1 MQSSLFEDGGGGV
14 TESLDEVNAEIF
26 EQGKARYPN
35 RVFIMGT
42 GPANADIVIV
52 GESPGPPDVA
62 TGKPFSGPS
71 GELLERMMAAIEV
84 RLEDCYRTNVVK
96 FISQGDEI
104 TQVELQFFTPFLLRE
119 ILSMSPKIIILLGN
133 TPSKAVLNTKTPISK
148 LRGQVHDFQGI
159 KAVATFNP
167 AYLLRDPTKKREAW
181 EDIKLVRE
189 VLDGQERL
197 R

>member
-1 MQSSLFEDGGGGV
+1 MQSSLFEEDGKGV
-14 TESLDEVNAEIF
+14 ADSLDEVNAGIL

-35 RVFIMGT
+35 RTFILGT
-42 GPANADIVIV
+42 GPANAKIVIV

-71 GELLERMMAAIEV
+71 GELLERMIAAIEM
-84 RLEDCYRTNVVK
+84 RLDDCYRTNVVK

-104 TQVELQFFTPFLLRE
+104 TQAELQFFTPLLHRE
-119 ILSMSPKIIILLGN
+119 LLAISPKFIILLGN

-181 EDIKLVRE
+181 DDMKLVRKN
-189 VLDGQERL
+189 LK
-197 R
+197 

>member
-1 MQSSLFEDGGGGV
+1 MQSSLFEEGGESV
-14 TESLDEVNAEIF
+14 TEPLDEVNAEIF
-26 EQGKARYPN
+26 GQGKARYPN
-35 RVFIMGT
+35 RTFILGT
-42 GPANADIVIV
+42 GPANAEIVIV

-84 RLEDCYRTNVVK
+84 RLDDCYRTNVVK

-104 TQVELQFFTPFLLRE
+104 TQVELQFFVPLLHRE
-119 ILSMSPKIIILLGN
+119 LFSVSPKLIILLGN

-148 LRGQVHDFQGI
+148 LRGHVQDFQGI

-167 AYLLRDPTKKREAW
+167 AYLLRDPTKKSEAW
-181 EDIKLVRE
+181 EDMKLARE
-189 VLDGQERL
+189 VLSS
-197 R
+197 

>member
-1 MQSSLFEDGGGGV
+1 MQSSLFEEGGESV
-14 TESLDEVNAEIF
+14 TESLDEVNAEIV

-35 RVFIMGT
+35 RTFILGA
-42 GPANADIVIV
+42 GPANAEVVIV
-52 GESPGPPDVA
+52 GESPGPPDVV

-84 RLEDCYRTNVVK
+84 RLDDCYRTNVVK

-104 TQVELQFFTPFLLRE
+104 SQAELQFFTPILHRE
-119 ILSMSPKIIILLGN
+119 ILSIAPKIIILLGN
-133 TPSKAVLNTKTPISK
+133 TPAKAVLNTKTPISK
-148 LRGQVHDFQGI
+148 LRGKVHDFQGI

-181 EDIKLVRE
+181 EDMKLVRE
-189 VLDGQERL
+189 VLSL
-197 R
+197 

>member
-1 MQSSLFEDGGGGV
+1 MQSSLFEEGARIAAD
-14 TESLDEVNAEIF
+14 SLDEVNAEIF

-35 RVFIMGT
+35 RTFILGT
-42 GPANADIVIV
+42 GPANADVVIV

-62 TGKPFSGPS
+62 TGEPFSGPS

-84 RLEDCYRTNVVK
+84 RLENCYRTNVVK

-104 TQVELQFFTPFLLRE
+104 TQAELQFFTPLLHRE
-119 ILSMSPKIIILLGN
+119 LLAVSPKLIILLGN

-148 LRGQVHDFQGI
+148 LRGHVQDFQGT

-167 AYLLRDPTKKREAW
+167 AYLLRDPAKKREAW
-181 EDIKLVRE
+181 EDMKLVRE
-189 VLDGQERL
+189 ELER
-197 R
+197 

>member
-1 MQSSLFEDGGGGV
+1 MQSSLFEEGGESV
-14 TESLDEVNAEIF
+14 TESLDEVNAEIV

-35 RVFIMGT
+35 RTFILGT
-42 GPANADIVIV
+42 GPANAEIVIV

-71 GELLERMMAAIEV
+71 GELLERMMSAIEV
-84 RLEDCYRTNVVK
+84 RLDDCYRTNVVK

-104 TQVELQFFTPFLLRE
+104 TQVELQFFVPLLHRE
-119 ILSMSPKIIILLGN
+119 LFSVSPKLIILLGN

-148 LRGQVHDFQGI
+148 LRGHVQDFQGI

-167 AYLLRDPTKKREAW
+167 AYLLRDPTKKSEAW
-181 EDIKLVRE
+181 EDMKLARE
-189 VLDGQERL
+189 VLSS
-197 R
+197 

>member
-1 MQSSLFEDGGGGV
+1 MQSSLFEDGGKNV
-14 TESLDEVNAEIF
+14 SKSLDEVNAEIF

-35 RVFIMGT
+35 RVFILGT
-42 GPANADIVIV
+42 GPANAEIVIV

-84 RLEDCYRTNVVK
+84 RLDDCYRTNVVK

-104 TQVELQFFTPFLLRE
+104 TQVEMQFFTPLLLRE
-119 ILSMSPKIIILLGN
+119 ILSLSPKVIILLGN
-133 TPSKAVLNTKTPISK
+133 TPSRAVLNTKTPISK

-159 KAVATFNP
+159 NAIATFNP
-167 AYLLRDPTKKREAW
+167 AFLLRDPTKKREAW
-181 EDIKLVRE
+181 DDMKLVRDQ
-189 VLDGQERL
+189 LAAGPAA
-197 R
+197 

>member
-1 MQSSLFEDGGGGV
+1 MQSSLFEEGGESV
-14 TESLDEVNAEIF
+14 TEPLDAVNAEIF
-26 EQGKARYPN
+26 GQGKARYPN
-35 RVFIMGT
+35 RTFILGA
-42 GPANADIVIV
+42 GPANAEIVIV

-84 RLEDCYRTNVVK
+84 RLDDCYRTNVVK

-104 TQVELQFFTPFLLRE
+104 TQVELQFFVPLLHRE
-119 ILSMSPKIIILLGN
+119 LFSVSPKLIILLGN

-148 LRGQVHDFQGI
+148 LRGHVQDFQGI

-167 AYLLRDPTKKREAW
+167 AYLLRDPTKKSEAW
-181 EDIKLVRE
+181 EDMKLARE
-189 VLDGQERL
+189 VLSS
-197 R
+197 

>member
-1 MQSSLFEDGGGGV
+1 MQSSLFEEGARIAAD
-14 TESLDEVNAEIF
+14 SLDEVNAEIF

-35 RVFIMGT
+35 RTFILGT
-42 GPANADIVIV
+42 GPANADVVIV

-62 TGKPFSGPS
+62 TGEPFSGPS

-84 RLEDCYRTNVVK
+84 RLENCYRTNVVK

-104 TQVELQFFTPFLLRE
+104 TQAELQFFTPLLHRE
-119 ILSMSPKIIILLGN
+119 LLAVSPKLIILLGN

-148 LRGQVHDFQGI
+148 LRGYVQDFQGT

-167 AYLLRDPTKKREAW
+167 AYLLRDPAKKREAW
-181 EDIKLVRE
+181 EDMKLVRE
-189 VLDGQERL
+189 QLER
-197 R
+197 

>member
-1 MQSSLFEDGGGGV
+1 MQSSLFEEGGESV

-26 EQGKARYPN
+26 GQGKARYPN
-35 RVFIMGT
+35 RTFILGT
-42 GPANADIVIV
+42 GPANAEIVIV

-71 GELLERMMAAIEV
+71 GESLERMMAAIEV
-84 RLEDCYRTNVVK
+84 RLDDCYRTNVVK

-104 TQVELQFFTPFLLRE
+104 TQVELQFFVPLLHRE
-119 ILSMSPKIIILLGN
+119 LFSVSPKLIILLGN

-148 LRGQVHDFQGI
+148 LRGQVQDFQGI

-167 AYLLRDPTKKREAW
+167 AYLLRDPTKKSEAW
-181 EDIKLVRE
+181 EDMKLARE
-189 VLDGQERL
+189 VLSS
-197 R
+197 

>member
-1 MQSSLFEDGGGGV
+1 MQSSLFEDGG
-14 TESLDEVNAEIF
+14 TANAESLDEVNAELF
-26 EQGKARYPN
+26 KQGKARYPN
-35 RVFIMGT
+35 RTFILGA
-42 GPANADIVIV
+42 GPANAKIVIV

-84 RLEDCYRTNVVK
+84 RLDDCYRTNVVK

-104 TQVELQFFTPFLLRE
+104 TPVELQFFTPLLHRE
-119 ILSMSPKIIILLGN
+119 ILSISPKIIVLLGN

-148 LRGQVHDFQGI
+148 LRGRVHDFQGI

-181 EDIKLVRE
+181 EDMKLVRA
-189 VLDGQERL
+189 VIDGQAV
-197 R
+197 

>member
-1 MQSSLFEDGGGGV
+1 MQSSLFEEGGESV

-26 EQGKARYPN
+26 GQGKARYPN
-35 RVFIMGT
+35 RTFILGA
-42 GPANADIVIV
+42 GPANAEIVIV

-84 RLEDCYRTNVVK
+84 RLDDCYRTNVVK

-104 TQVELQFFTPFLLRE
+104 TQVELQFFVPLLHRE
-119 ILSMSPKIIILLGN
+119 LFSVSPKLIILLGN

-148 LRGQVHDFQGI
+148 LRGHVQDFQGI

-167 AYLLRDPTKKREAW
+167 AYLLRDPTKKSEAW
-181 EDIKLVRE
+181 EDMKLARE
-189 VLDGQERL
+189 VLSS
-197 R
+197 

>member
-1 MQSSLFEDGGGGV
+1 MQSSLFEDGGKGV

-26 EQGKARYPN
+26 EQGKARWPD
-35 RVFIMGT
+35 RTFIMGT
-42 GPANADIVIV
+42 GPANAEIAIV

-84 RLEDCYRTNVVK
+84 RLENCYRTNVVK

-104 TQVELQFFTPFLLRE
+104 TQTELQFFTPLLHRE
-119 ILSMSPKIIILLGN
+119 ILSISPQIIILLGN

-148 LRGQVHDFQGI
+148 LRGQVQDFQGI

-181 EDIKLVRE
+181 EDMKLVRD
-189 VLDGQERL
+189 VIDGQET
-197 R
+197 

>member
-1 MQSSLFEDGGGGV
+1 MQSSLFEEGARIAAD
-14 TESLDEVNAEIF
+14 SLDEVNAEIF

-35 RVFIMGT
+35 RTFILGT
-42 GPANADIVIV
+42 GPANADVVIV

-84 RLEDCYRTNVVK
+84 RLENCYRTNVVK

-104 TQVELQFFTPFLLRE
+104 TQAELQFFTPLLHRE
-119 ILSMSPKIIILLGN
+119 LLAVSPKLIILLGN

-148 LRGQVHDFQGI
+148 LRGYVQDFQGT

-167 AYLLRDPTKKREAW
+167 AYLLRDPAKKREAW
-181 EDIKLVRE
+181 EDMKLVRE
-189 VLDGQERL
+189 QLER
-197 R
+197 